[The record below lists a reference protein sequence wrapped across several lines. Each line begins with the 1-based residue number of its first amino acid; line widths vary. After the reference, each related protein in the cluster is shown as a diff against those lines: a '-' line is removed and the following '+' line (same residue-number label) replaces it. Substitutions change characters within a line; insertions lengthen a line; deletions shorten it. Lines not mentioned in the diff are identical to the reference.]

1 MSEKGQLVPRKRVS
15 RYDKLLSVAHRCST
29 LHETRERKL
38 LRAFAIHFSPPI
50 RETRILSCKRSPPRN
65 FLLKKS
71 SNIPIE
77 RKQPSCPLR
86 ETPRN
91 LFLEAKKLLLP
102 RQRCWKKGKPRKEF
116 TFFLLSSFF
125 FLSSSLFERRSVGA
139 KNQCILFVLL
149 RFRRVSS
156 RACVGWIDVCL
167 AERETGRIR
176 RADRMINWRRL

>member
-1 MSEKGQLVPRKRVS
+1 MLHATRDARKKSS
-15 RYDKLLSVAHRCST
+15 RSIRHPFLSPD
-29 LHETRERKL
+29 L
-38 LRAFAIHFSPPI
+38 P
-50 RETRILSCKRSPPRN
+50 ETRILSCKRSPPRN

-91 LFLEAKKLLLP
+91 LFLGAKKLSLP